1 MRWII
6 GILLGIA
13 LFILNTSLLLFA
25 AFLWKIMSMQLQA
38 AWLFV
43 LIAAIDISIGV
54 TWWKDNK

>member
-13 LFILNTSLLLFA
+13 LFIVNTSLLLFA

-43 LIAAIDISIGV
+43 LIAAIDITIGV

>member
-1 MRWII
+1 MRWIV

-13 LFILNTSLLLFA
+13 LFIVNTSLLLFA

-54 TWWKDNK
+54 TWWKDNT

>member
-13 LFILNTSLLLFA
+13 LFIVNTSLLLFA

-54 TWWKDNK
+54 TWWKENK

>member
-1 MRWII
+1 MRWIV

-13 LFILNTSLLLFA
+13 LFIVNTSLLLFA

-43 LIAAIDISIGV
+43 LIAAIDISIGI

>member
-1 MRWII
+1 MRWIV

-13 LFILNTSLLLFA
+13 LFIVNTSLLLFA

>member
-13 LFILNTSLLLFA
+13 LFIVNTSLLLFA

>member
-1 MRWII
+1 MRWIV
-6 GILLGIA
+6 GILLGLA
-13 LFILNTSLLLFA
+13 LFIVNTSLLLFA